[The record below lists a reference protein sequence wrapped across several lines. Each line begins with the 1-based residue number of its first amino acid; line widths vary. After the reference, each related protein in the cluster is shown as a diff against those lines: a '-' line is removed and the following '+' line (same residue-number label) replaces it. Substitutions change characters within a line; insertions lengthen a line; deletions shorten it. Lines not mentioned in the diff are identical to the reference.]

1 MIKKICLFLI
11 IFLLFC
17 LIKNIKIETEIPKN
31 QIIIN
36 SKNKE
41 ELSISCEVSLG
52 FLKKT
57 LEGTMFL
64 EDDKFRILLYF
75 ASEKKIDVGCNK
87 KYFWYWSKKE
97 EEKTLF
103 YSDVDDMD
111 LVLKECYSPT
121 WMLNVFKNIDKIGE
135 VYNLCKDNKLIS
147 TAKILPNN
155 IIKFYIIE
163 EKLTIILKIKNAS
176 NKNFDES
183 VFKMPNYRILNKM
196 TPGN

>member
-1 MIKKICLFLI
+1 
-11 IFLLFC
+11 
-17 LIKNIKIETEIPKN
+17 
-31 QIIIN
+31 
-36 SKNKE
+36 
-41 ELSISCEVSLG
+41 LG
-52 FLKKT
+52 LLKKT

-103 YSDVDDMD
+103 YSDVGDMD
-111 LVLKECYSPT
+111 LVLKEYYSPT
-121 WMLNVFKNIDKIGE
+121 WMFNVFKNIDKIGE
-135 VYNLCKDNKLIS
+135 VYNLYKADKLLS

-155 IIKFYIIE
+155 IIRFYIIE
-163 EKLTIILKIKNAS
+163 EKLTIIFKIKNAS

>member
-1 MIKKICLFLI
+1 MIKKICLLSI
-11 IFLLFC
+11 IFLLFY
-17 LIKNIKIETEIPKN
+17 LTKNTKNEIEIPKN

-36 SKNKE
+36 SKDQE

-57 LEGTMFL
+57 LDGTMFL
-64 EDDKFRILLYF
+64 EDDAFRILLYSY
-75 ASEKKIDVGCNK
+75 SEKKIDIGCNK

-97 EEKTLF
+97 EENTLF

-121 WMLNVFKNIDKIGE
+121 WMLSVFKNIDKIGE
-135 VYNLCKDNKLIS
+135 VYSLNKANKLIS

-163 EKLTIILKIKNAS
+163 EKLTIMFKIKNAS
-176 NKNFDES
+176 KKNFDES